1 MQNWFDT
8 APDHRKNRSYRWEQ
22 PAGREDVIGMG
33 TADLDYC
40 CPKCIK
46 KACLAVAQE
55 NVYNC
60 RKLPDTYFQAVTG
73 WYQRKYSLNLEPDWL
88 SNIPSSIGAIRV
100 ALSALPCPG
109 DTVIMQSPFFGP
121 LAQAVEGAGCRLAE
135 NPMTAKGGGST
146 PGGRRGIYAGL

>member
-8 APDHRKNRSYRWEQ
+8 APDHRKNGFYRWEQ

-40 CPKCIK
+40 CPECIK

-88 SNIPSSIGAIRV
+88 SNIPSSIGAIRI
-100 ALSALPCPG
+100 ALSALTCPG

-135 NPMTAKGGGST
+135 NPMTAKGGG
-146 PGGRRGIYAGL
+146 IYAGL